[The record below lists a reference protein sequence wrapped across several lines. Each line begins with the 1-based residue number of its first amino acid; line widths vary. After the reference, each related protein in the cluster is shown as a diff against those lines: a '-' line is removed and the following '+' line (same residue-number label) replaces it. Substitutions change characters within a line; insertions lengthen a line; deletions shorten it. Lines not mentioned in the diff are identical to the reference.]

1 MNARQRKKR
10 HTKWVKSLNGE
21 GDFMFYCPGC
31 GSKLDIKRNKYAIK
45 YGACHMH
52 CYADAVGISLYG
64 GY

>member
-10 HTKWVKSLNGE
+10 RTKWRESLDGQV
-21 GDFMFYCPGC
+21 DHMFYCPGC
-31 GSKLDIKRNKYAIK
+31 GDKLDIKRNKYAIK
-45 YGACHMH
+45 YGTCHMH